1 MAELFKMIV
10 HIVMTS
16 LLLIGIILISVFS
29 TIVFLLG
36 ISLILNLILNLIFYL
51 MYSWCG
57 ASYTWKYF
65 YPNKEGVFG

>member
-1 MAELFKMIV
+1 MIV

-36 ISLILNLILNLIFYL
+36 ISLILNLIFYL

>member
-1 MAELFKMIV
+1 MIV

-36 ISLILNLILNLIFYL
+36 ISLTLNSIFYL

>member
-36 ISLILNLILNLIFYL
+36 ISLILNLIFYL